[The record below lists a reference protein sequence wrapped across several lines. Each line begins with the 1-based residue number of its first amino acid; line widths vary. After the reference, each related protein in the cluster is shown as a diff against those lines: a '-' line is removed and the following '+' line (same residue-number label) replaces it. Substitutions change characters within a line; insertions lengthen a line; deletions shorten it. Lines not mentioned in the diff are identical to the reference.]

1 MRATLLGF
9 LSLTA
14 LSFSLTMPSV
24 ARAENCAAVQ
34 DGAFARLRSSTPRA
48 NTQGAADQ
56 EIETLFGPRPTKCEE
71 GAYQR
76 FLDNFEAFGR
86 EAIRAA
92 QPIHAGKKIT
102 PASPASENMLR
113 LAISAIKK
121 APLQVPAKEAKAAIA
136 AYRQT
141 RSNLSAVVEDAGST
155 PAMNGLLAELQRNK
169 APDAANDA
177 PPGYDPATGTTTTTT
192 MVPTTTPTT
201 TNPPPPPTAPNNVT
215 AIRVPPIPLPTWAV
229 IKLYEARDAASLKDA
244 DTAKLKLQ
252 DIIIWMESVS

>member
-9 LSLTA
+9 LSFAFLSLSVPVTA
-14 LSFSLTMPSV
+14 H
-24 ARAENCAAVQ
+24 AENCVTVQ
-34 DGAFARLRSSTPRA
+34 DNAFARIRMSAPRA
-48 NTQGAADQ
+48 PSQSAADQ

-76 FLDNFEAFGR
+76 FLDNYEAFAR

-92 QPIHAGKKIT
+92 QPQHQGKRVI

-113 LAISAIKK
+113 LAIAAIRKQPAK
-121 APLQVPAKEAKAAIA
+121 VPAKEAKAAIN

-155 PAMNGLLAELQRNK
+155 PAMGSLLSALNAMR
-169 APDAANDA
+169 APDADDSA
-177 PPGYDPATGTTTTTT
+177 PGIDPTTTTTT
-192 MVPTTTPTT
+192 TTTTTPTT
-201 TNPPPPPTAPNNVT
+201 TTTSTDPKNNVT
-215 AIRVPPIPLPTWAV
+215 AIRVPTVAMPTWAI
-229 IKLYEARDAASLKDA
+229 IKLYEARDAAALKDA

-252 DIIIWMESVS
+252 DIVIWIESVTQGQ